1 MYDEVKSKRKVKRMR
16 LQVDNEFQKVKIKD
30 LNDENNVEM
39 FTSLIRGGKL
49 FAAQQKIRELE
60 TKTAKL
66 NTQKLKITP
75 TKIIQNSVLNINNM
89 KSKKYGLS
97 PEEIERRYLA
107 GKRFK
112 TIFNVERIEKTKQLY
127 DRLDRQIQNVTL
139 VRERSSERT
148 Y

>member
-39 FTSLIRGGKL
+39 FTSLVRGGKL

-66 NTQKLKITP
+66 NAQKLKITP

-97 PEEIERRYLA
+97 PEEIERR
-107 GKRFK
+107 
-112 TIFNVERIEKTKQLY
+112 
-127 DRLDRQIQNVTL
+127 
-139 VRERSSERT
+139 
-148 Y
+148 

>member
-39 FTSLIRGGKL
+39 FTSLVRGGKL

-66 NTQKLKITP
+66 NAQKLKITP
-75 TKIIQNSVLNINNM
+75 TKIIQNLVLNINNM

>member
-1 MYDEVKSKRKVKRMR
+1 MYDKVKSKRKVKRMR
-16 LQVDNEFQKVKIKD
+16 FQFDNEFQKVKIKD

-66 NTQKLKITP
+66 NAQKLKINP
-75 TKIIQNSVLNINNM
+75 TKIIQNLVLNINNM

>member
-39 FTSLIRGGKL
+39 FTSLVRGGKL

-112 TIFNVERIEKTKQLY
+112 TIFNMERIEKTKQLY
-127 DRLDRQIQNVTL
+127 DTLDRQIQNVTL
-139 VRERSSERT
+139 IRERSLERT

>member
-30 LNDENNVEM
+30 LDDENNVEM
-39 FTSLIRGGKL
+39 FTSLVRGGKL

-112 TIFNVERIEKTKQLY
+112 TIFNKERIEKTKQLY
-127 DRLDRQIQNVTL
+127 DTLDRQIQNVTL
-139 VRERSSERT
+139 IRERSSERT

>member
-66 NTQKLKITP
+66 NAQKLKINP
-75 TKIIQNSVLNINNM
+75 TKIIQNLVLNINNM

>member
-39 FTSLIRGGKL
+39 FTSLVRGGKL

-66 NTQKLKITP
+66 NAQKLKITP
-75 TKIIQNSVLNINNM
+75 TKIIQNLVLNINNM

-112 TIFNVERIEKTKQLY
+112 TIFNMQRIEKTKQLY

>member
-39 FTSLIRGGKL
+39 FTSLVRGGKL

-66 NTQKLKITP
+66 NAQKLKSTP

-89 KSKKYGLS
+89 KSKKYGLF

-112 TIFNVERIEKTKQLY
+112 TIFNMQRIEKTKQLY

>member
-66 NTQKLKITP
+66 NAQKLKITP
-75 TKIIQNSVLNINNM
+75 TKIIQNLVLNINNM

-112 TIFNVERIEKTKQLY
+112 TIFNMQRIEKTKQLY

>member
-1 MYDEVKSKRKVKRMR
+1 MYDKVKSKRKVKRMR
-16 LQVDNEFQKVKIKD
+16 FQFDNEFQKVKIKD

-39 FTSLIRGGKL
+39 FTSLVRGGKL

-97 PEEIERRYLA
+97 PEEIERR
-107 GKRFK
+107 
-112 TIFNVERIEKTKQLY
+112 
-127 DRLDRQIQNVTL
+127 
-139 VRERSSERT
+139 
-148 Y
+148 

>member
-1 MYDEVKSKRKVKRMR
+1 MYDKVKSKRKVKRMR

-39 FTSLIRGGKL
+39 FTSLVRGGKL

-66 NTQKLKITP
+66 NAQKLKITP

-112 TIFNVERIEKTKQLY
+112 TIFNMQRIEKTKQLY

>member
-39 FTSLIRGGKL
+39 FTSLVRGGKL

-66 NTQKLKITP
+66 NAQKLKITP
-75 TKIIQNSVLNINNM
+75 TKIIQNLVLNINNM

-112 TIFNVERIEKTKQLY
+112 IIFNVERIEK
-127 DRLDRQIQNVTL
+127 N
-139 VRERSSERT
+139 
-148 Y
+148 

>member
-39 FTSLIRGGKL
+39 FTSLVRGGKL

-66 NTQKLKITP
+66 NAQKLKITP

-112 TIFNVERIEKTKQLY
+112 TIFNMQRIEKTKQLY

>member
-66 NTQKLKITP
+66 NAQKLKITP
-75 TKIIQNSVLNINNM
+75 TKIIQNLVLNINNM